1 MPATPA
7 EANAANRLG
16 LVNQVKLFKQYVQLL
31 HLVINIVFSL
41 PGHKVAKV
49 CVFLPWIAMENVR
62 YCHQEAMPCQMISIQ
77 PAGAGP
83 L

>member
-1 MPATPA
+1 MPATPT
-7 EANAANRLG
+7 EANAADRLG
-16 LVNQVKLFKQYVQLL
+16 LVKKVKLFEQYVQLL
-31 HLVINIVFSL
+31 HLVINVVFSL
-41 PGHKVAKV
+41 PGHKVAKIG
-49 CVFLPWIAMENVR
+49 VFLPWIAMENVR